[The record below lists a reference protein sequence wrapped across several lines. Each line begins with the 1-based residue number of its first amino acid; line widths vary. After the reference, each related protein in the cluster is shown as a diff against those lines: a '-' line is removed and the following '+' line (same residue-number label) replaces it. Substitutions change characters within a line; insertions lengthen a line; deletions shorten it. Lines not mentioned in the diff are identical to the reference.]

1 MANFKCISASGK
13 TLERLLNAA
22 FTDEQPIDDSHPTKA
37 VLVRSDD
44 FARANADAGDIPTRA
59 LALWL
64 YRVGVNPV
72 MRAAWAGV
80 STYDGQVHLPL
91 DLHFLLMAFADNAEW
106 EQQILGKTMQ
116 CLEQTPSMSGPLLYP
131 TADWT
136 SGEAIHVLVEDVPLD
151 TIMRTFDSLAVDYR
165 PSVPYLAR
173 VVRLDGATAE
183 TPPETSSVI
192 RGMAPVVA

>member
-22 FTDEQPIDDSHPTKA
+22 FADEQPIDDSHPTKA
-37 VLVRSDD
+37 MLVRSDD
-44 FARANADAGDIPTRA
+44 FGRANADAGDIPTRA
-59 LALWL
+59 LAVWL
-64 YRVGVNPV
+64 YRVDVNAV

-80 STYDGQVHLPL
+80 STYDGEVHLPL

-106 EQQILGKTMQ
+106 EHQILGKAMQ

-136 SGEAIHVLVEDVPLD
+136 PGEAIHALVEEVPLD
-151 TIMRTFDSLAVDYR
+151 TLMRTFDSLAVDYR
-165 PSVPYLAR
+165 PCIPYLAR
-173 VVRLDGATAE
+173 VVRLDGAVVKPPSNTA
-183 TPPETSSVI
+183 TVI
-192 RGMAPVVA
+192 RGTAPVAV